1 MKTESPSDQGE
12 NKNASRREIGKIS
25 LNSRGVG
32 FFSSPNSPDDIEI
45 KQENLKTALNRDEVE
60 VLIHPRIG
68 TYRQA
73 GEVVNIIARA
83 KTRFV
88 GVIKQENGFTYLIC
102 DDKRVYRDFMIEGV
116 KEGEPIKGMKALV
129 EMTTWNHPHENPR
142 AKILKIIGTPGVHD
156 VEIQSI
162 VLGKGFDTDF
172 AKAVEDEA
180 VRVAKEFSPPSTQ
193 EIALRRDFRNK
204 VVFTIDPVDAK
215 DFDDALSLEKKPDG
229 NYEIGVHIADVSH
242 YVQEGGV
249 LDAEAKNRGLSVYLV
264 DRTIPML
271 PHTLSDDLC
280 SLNPST
286 DKLTFSAV
294 VIMTPEGVVKDR
306 WFGRTIINSKRR
318 FTYEDAQESINN
330 GGDYADE
337 LRTLN
342 TLAKILRNK
351 RFAMGAIDFERKE
364 VKCEIDDKGVV
375 VRIYA
380 KERLDTHKLVE
391 EFMLL
396 GNQAVA
402 TFLYQAQKGQ
412 GNKVGSVIYRIHDV
426 PDKDRIENLAMFVK
440 AMGYT
445 LPIHNGK
452 VSGKDMNAL
461 LQHIDGKVGE
471 SLIKTAAVR
480 AMAKAIY
487 STKNIGHFGLAFQ
500 YYTHFTSP
508 IRRYPDLL
516 VHRLLGQYLHDKNI
530 PLNEFAKYEKIA
542 AYASQKEKEA
552 SEAERESV
560 KYKQVEF
567 MQKFIGQTFKGIISG
582 VSEWGLYI
590 EESETLSEGMVK
602 LRDMKDDFYTLNEK
616 TYSLVGQKT
625 KKTYSLGDEVTFKV
639 MGGDAE
645 RKTLDYV
652 LV

>member
-1 MKTESPSDQGE
+1 
-12 NKNASRREIGKIS
+12 
-25 LNSRGVG
+25 
-32 FFSSPNSPDDIEI
+32 
-45 KQENLKTALNRDEVE
+45 
-60 VLIHPRIG
+60 
-68 TYRQA
+68 
-73 GEVVNIIARA
+73 
-83 KTRFV
+83 
-88 GVIKQENGFTYLIC
+88 
-102 DDKRVYRDFMIEGV
+102 
-116 KEGEPIKGMKALV
+116 
-129 EMTTWNHPHENPR
+129 
-142 AKILKIIGTPGVHD
+142 
-156 VEIQSI
+156 
-162 VLGKGFDTDF
+162 
-172 AKAVEDEA
+172 
-180 VRVAKEFSPPSTQ
+180 
-193 EIALRRDFRNK
+193 
-204 VVFTIDPVDAK
+204 
-215 DFDDALSLEKKPDG
+215 
-229 NYEIGVHIADVSH
+229 
-242 YVQEGGV
+242 
-249 LDAEAKNRGLSVYLV
+249 
-264 DRTIPML
+264 
-271 PHTLSDDLC
+271 
-280 SLNPST
+280 
-286 DKLTFSAV
+286 
-294 VIMTPEGVVKDR
+294 MTPEGVVKDR